1 MKKILTLVIAS
12 ALGGVMTL
20 SAYKM
25 FVEKDSKITV
35 ATNDAKPSF
44 IPTSNSATNLYNAAI
59 PDFTLAANSTI
70 DALFTLK
77 TQL

>member
-44 IPTSNSATNLYNAAI
+44 IPTSN
-59 PDFTLAANSTI
+59 
-70 DALFTLK
+70 
-77 TQL
+77 